1 VNWNRNYNRYIS
13 CQQLK
18 EPTEIRHHKNQ
29 TKGSLNHMT
38 IMTFDG
44 KANNKVFPPTQL
56 ESQRTENIQPQER
69 KYLWL
74 TEVSHPNQYIT

>member
-13 CQQLK
+13 CQQFK
-18 EPTEIRHHKNQ
+18 EPTEIRHHKNR

-44 KANNKVFPPTQL
+44 KVFPPTQL
-56 ESQRTENIQPQER
+56 KSQRTENIQPQER

-74 TEVSHPNQYIT
+74 MEVSHLSQYNT